1 MPCGGGLLVSLFHKP
16 SLEDQL
22 RPSRQLLHVPAGKP
36 ASRLG
41 HRTSPAWARLIS
53 LPGFDWP
60 HVDYI
65 YRVAHPSLVLI
76 YLITGSL
83 YLLTAFIQFTLFLF
97 STSDNH
103 KSDFFLVCSF

>member
-1 MPCGGGLLVSLFHKP
+1 MSLFHKP

-60 HVDYI
+60 QNPRMPDPVSHWPK
-65 YRVAHPSLVLI
+65 HTCP
-76 YLITGSL
+76 
-83 YLLTAFIQFTLFLF
+83 LTACLMA
-97 STSDNH
+97 
-103 KSDFFLVCSF
+103 